1 MIDYIELLY
10 NTTELIKKYFAD
22 KTDLGGSSY
31 LYHLETVYKKMT
43 TDKAKIV
50 ALLHDILEDTNCTE
64 EELSSIG
71 CDDQIMEAIK
81 AITRRSDEVNYS
93 EYIIR
98 VGENEIAKTVK
109 IADLENNMDIRR
121 LKSFG
126 DREAKRL
133 KKYFYSWKYLKG
145 DITKEEYLSK
155 F

>member
-1 MIDYIELLY
+1 MDYSELGQKAV
-10 NTTELIKKYFAD
+10 TLIGRHFLD
-22 KTDLGGSSY
+22 KEDLGGSPY
-31 LYHLETVYKKMT
+31 LEHLEAVAKSMT
-43 TDKAKIV
+43 TKEETIV

-64 EELSSIG
+64 EELVSIG
-71 CDDQIMEAIK
+71 CDDKIMNAIK
-81 AITRRSDEVNYS
+81 SITRRPDEANYS

-98 VGENEIAKTVK
+98 VSENEIAKTVK
-109 IADLENNMDIRR
+109 IADLEHNMDIRR
-121 LKSFG
+121 LKKFG